1 MGIGTFVD
9 RTARPSVP
17 GRAKRAGG
25 DLILIA
31 AVIALVIF
39 GLLMLYSASTDFS
52 LQVYGSSMYMFDKQ
66 LVWLAAGTGLAVLF
80 SRLDYHLW
88 QRVAVPLMVLTILLL
103 VGVLINSEVRFGAV
117 RTFIGGSAQPSELA
131 KLAIVIYL
139 SVWLYSKRDQ
149 LHDLQLGM
157 IPLGMILGLV
167 CGLTYL
173 EPDLSATLMIL
184 LIGGL
189 LFFLAGG
196 DLRQIV
202 LFLVIALVAGWLVI
216 QISATGRAR
225 MASYIAGLK
234 DPTQANYQI
243 LRSLGSIVNGGWFGV
258 GIGQASTKLTGLPF
272 AATDSIFAVIVEEL
286 GLLGAVILIG
296 LYGLFLW
303 RGLKTS
309 LRAPDALGSVMA
321 AGLTF
326 WIVAEAF
333 MNMGVMVGLLPPAGN
348 ALPLISAGGSNM
360 VSTLA
365 GIGIL
370 INISRQGVP
379 SRAGGRAQAVAPS
392 PAISQAPAS
401 GHPAPQTEE
410 RRTYRASIDLRRRN
424 RRRREPRSRRA

>member
-9 RTARPSVP
+9 RTSRPSAAAHAR
-17 GRAKRAGG
+17 GQRSGG

-31 AVIALVIF
+31 VVIALVIF

-66 LVWLAAGTGLAVLF
+66 LIWLAIGTGLAILL
-80 SRLDYHLW
+80 SRIDYHIW
-88 QRVAVPLMVLTILLL
+88 RRFAVVLMGVTVLLL
-103 VGVLINSEVRFGAV
+103 AGVLINNEVRFGAV

-139 SVWLYSKRDQ
+139 SVWLYSKQDQ
-149 LHDLQLGM
+149 LHDIQLGM
-157 IPLGMILGLV
+157 IPLAMILGLV

-184 LIGGL
+184 FIGGL

-196 DLRQIV
+196 DLRQIL
-202 LFLVIALVAGWLVI
+202 LFLVVALLAGWVVV
-216 QISATGRAR
+216 QISATGRQR
-225 MASYIAGLK
+225 MASYLAGLK
-234 DPTQANYQI
+234 DPMQANYQI
-243 LRSLGSIVNGGWFGV
+243 LRSLGSVVNGGWFGV

-286 GLLGAVILIG
+286 GLVGAAALIS
-296 LYGLFLW
+296 LYGVLLW
-303 RGLKTS
+303 RGLKTA
-309 LRAPDALGSVMA
+309 LRAPDSLGSVLA

-348 ALPLISAGGSNM
+348 ALPFISAGGSNL

-370 INISRQGVP
+370 VNISRQGGQVRP
-379 SRAGGRAQAVAPS
+379 STL
-392 PAISQAPAS
+392 
-401 GHPAPQTEE
+401 PAPEPEE
-410 RRTYRASIDLRRRN
+410 RRSYSASVDLRRRD
-424 RRRREPRSRRA
+424 RRRRQSRPRRA

>member
-9 RTARPSVP
+9 RTSRPSSATHVR
-17 GRAKRAGG
+17 GQRAGG

-66 LVWLAAGTGLAVLF
+66 LVWLAIGGGIAILLSRIDYHIWRRFAVL
-80 SRLDYHLW
+80 
-88 QRVAVPLMVLTILLL
+88 LMGLTILLL

-139 SVWLYSKRDQ
+139 SVWLYSKREQ
-149 LHDLQLGM
+149 LHDIQLGM
-157 IPLGMILGLV
+157 IPLAMILGLV

-173 EPDLSATLMIL
+173 EPDLSTTLMIL
-184 LIGGL
+184 FIGGL

-202 LFLVIALVAGWLVI
+202 LFLVVAFLVGWVVI
-216 QISATGRAR
+216 QISATGRQR
-225 MASYIAGLK
+225 MASYLAGLK
-234 DPTQANYQI
+234 DPVQANYQI

-286 GLLGAVILIG
+286 GLFGAAALIG
-296 LYGLFLW
+296 LYGLLLW
-303 RGLKTS
+303 RGLKVA
-309 LRAPDALGSVMA
+309 LQAPDSLGSVMA

-326 WIVAEAF
+326 WIIAEAF

-348 ALPLISAGGSNM
+348 ALPFISAGGSNLI
-360 VSTLA
+360 STLA

-370 INISRQGVP
+370 VNISRQGGQGHP
-379 SRAGGRAQAVAPS
+379 G
-392 PAISQAPAS
+392 
-401 GHPAPQTEE
+401 GHPAPEGEE
-410 RRTYRASIDLRRRN
+410 RRSYSASVDLRRRD
-424 RRRREPRSRRA
+424 RRRRESRSRRA

>member
-9 RTARPSVP
+9 RTSRPSSATHVR
-17 GRAKRAGG
+17 GQRASG

-66 LVWLAAGTGLAVLF
+66 LVWLAIGGGIAILLSRIDYHIWRRFAVL
-80 SRLDYHLW
+80 
-88 QRVAVPLMVLTILLL
+88 LMGLTILLL

-139 SVWLYSKRDQ
+139 SVWLYSKREQ
-149 LHDLQLGM
+149 LHDIQLGM
-157 IPLGMILGLV
+157 IPLAMILGLV

-173 EPDLSATLMIL
+173 EPDLSTTLMIL
-184 LIGGL
+184 FIGGL

-202 LFLVIALVAGWLVI
+202 LFLVVAFLVGWVVI
-216 QISATGRAR
+216 QISATGRQR
-225 MASYIAGLK
+225 MASYLAGLK
-234 DPTQANYQI
+234 DPVQANYQI

-286 GLLGAVILIG
+286 GLFGAAALIG
-296 LYGLFLW
+296 LYGLLLW
-303 RGLKTS
+303 RGLKVA
-309 LRAPDALGSVMA
+309 LQAPDSLGSVMA

-326 WIVAEAF
+326 WIIAEAF

-348 ALPLISAGGSNM
+348 ALPFISAGGSNLI
-360 VSTLA
+360 STLA

-370 INISRQGVP
+370 VNISRQGGQGHP
-379 SRAGGRAQAVAPS
+379 G
-392 PAISQAPAS
+392 
-401 GHPAPQTEE
+401 GHPAPEGEE
-410 RRTYRASIDLRRRN
+410 RRSYSASVDLRRRD
-424 RRRREPRSRRA
+424 RRRRESRSRRA